1 MKRKIADLQEYTEDH
16 WNIITEEIRGKNR
29 TDPAESK
36 NILTEERILSPKNSQ
51 TKMKSFIKN

>member
-1 MKRKIADLQEYTEDH
+1 MKRKIANLQEYTEDH

-36 NILTEERILSPKNSQ
+36 NILTEERIFQKFRD
-51 TKMKSFIKN
+51 KDEVIY